1 VLRIHF
7 TVEDLAR
14 LRMMATHS
22 PVTESVFAL
31 DLFRRRGSG
40 SIDGWLGDDWYHL
53 VRGRLGKHLDSVE
66 RLAHGHQPVPDLL
79 RVMNRP
85 ISPMHRQTAITM
97 FEFCRVAVL
106 PYWNRARRHLNA
118 ERDMRARI
126 VITHGVEWLLRTLNP
141 TVSWNSPVLE
151 FPCEP
156 DREVHL
162 NGRGLIL
169 SPALFL
175 SDRRC
180 VVVDP
185 PGDTG
190 RHILAFATQFG
201 VSTVL
206 DPLGEPDEQALGALV
221 GHTRAAA
228 LQVLSDGCTTG
239 ELAGRLGISLAGAS
253 KHATVLRKAGLITTA
268 RYRNTALHT
277 LTSLG
282 VALLGKP
289 EGAGEWR
296 HAAGGLPARVVS
308 LTDGRNAS

>member
-1 VLRIHF
+1 MLRIHF

-40 SIDGWLGDDWYHL
+40 SIDGWLGDDWYRL
-53 VRGRLGKHLDSVE
+53 VRSRLGTHLDSVE
-66 RLAHGHQPVPDLL
+66 RLAHGRQPIPDLL
-79 RVMNRP
+79 QVMHRP
-85 ISPMHRQTAITM
+85 ISPVHSRTAITM

-106 PYWNRARRHLNA
+106 PYWNRARHQLNA

-141 TVSWNSPVLE
+141 TVSWNPPVLE
-151 FPCEP
+151 IPGEL

-162 NGRGLIL
+162 DGRGLIL

-175 SDRRC
+175 PDRRC
-180 VVVDP
+180 VVIDP
-185 PGDTG
+185 PDESG
-190 RHILAFATQFG
+190 RYVLAFSTRFG
-201 VSTVL
+201 ISTVF

-253 KHATVLRKAGLITTA
+253 KHATVLRKAGLISTA
-268 RYRNTALHT
+268 RHRNMALHT

-282 VALLGKP
+282 VALLGQP
-289 EGAGEWR
+289 DGTGEWR
-296 HAAGGLPARVVS
+296 HPAGGLPARVAS